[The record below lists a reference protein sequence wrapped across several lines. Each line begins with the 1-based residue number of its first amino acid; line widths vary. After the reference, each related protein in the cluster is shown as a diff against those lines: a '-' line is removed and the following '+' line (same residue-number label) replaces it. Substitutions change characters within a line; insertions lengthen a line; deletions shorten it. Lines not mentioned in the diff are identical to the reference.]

1 MFRITALAGLVVCVL
16 LTACASHAAPG
27 VTPFASPAST
37 SAVILP
43 TAEPLP
49 SPAATKSPTQ
59 PNPATPELYPP
70 AVQAAQS
77 AAARDHQVPLAN
89 VTVVRFTPVEW
100 RNGCLEVDRMERPCT
115 DVIVPGYQVILGID
129 GQLVEYRTNLDGTQI
144 VYAGPVASAATPA
157 TGDVTFTWHREGGI
171 AGFCD
176 ELRIWDTGEAIASS
190 CQRGVNDEVG
200 RAMLLPAEIVQLE
213 TWLTTYGPINATVKD
228 AAIADAMTQTL
239 ALAGR
244 GQAAPT
250 PAEEQAMLVWATA
263 IAQRIVSDIQR

>member
-1 MFRITALAGLVVCVL
+1 M
-16 LTACASHAAPG
+16 AA
-27 VTPFASPAST
+27 
-37 SAVILP
+37 
-43 TAEPLP
+43 
-49 SPAATKSPTQ
+49 
-59 PNPATPELYPP
+59 LYPA

-115 DVIVPGYQVILGID
+115 DVIVPGYQVILSID
-129 GQLVEYRTNLDGTQI
+129 GQLVEYRTNLDGSQV
-144 VYAGPVASAATPA
+144 VYAGPVTSASAPVA
-157 TGDVTFTWHREGGI
+157 GQVTFTWHREGGI

-176 ELRIWDTGEAIASS
+176 ELRVLDTGEAIASR

-200 RAMLLPAEIVQLE
+200 RVMLPPAEMDQLE

-228 AAIADAMTQTL
+228 DAVADAMTQTL

-244 GQAAPT
+244 GQGTPT
-250 PAEEQAMLVWATA
+250 PDAQQAMLDWATA
-263 IAQRIVSDIQR
+263 IAQRIASDTQR